1 MKDRFYGRALYGGE
15 APISV
20 SNDKFSGKAELGGKA
35 GLCRLSVI
43 LKGTAVRAV
52 GGELHNCGRGDVFT
66 AGKGE
71 ACSFFEAD
79 ELEVFSVFFRYESIS
94 VFEGELGNSNGFEK
108 LFGGVSDADADRLF
122 TLNAEDNIAVYDII
136 CKMRSEYDSGLC
148 GRETALGAYFMLLL
162 VTLVRIC
169 EQRSY
174 ESRRDISN
182 VSSTAAF
189 IETHYTEKLLL
200 KDLAEM
206 SHYSVRQFSRIFQ
219 SIYGTTPQQYVLEL
233 RLKHACTLLK
243 ETDLSIED
251 TALRSGFGD
260 GNYFSRT
267 FKKHI
272 GTTPKEYRSRQ

>member
-1 MKDRFYGRALYGGE
+1 MKE
-15 APISV
+15 S
-20 SNDKFSGKAELGGKA
+20 FSGRSIYGWDMPLSVAYDKLSGNAELRGRA

-52 GGELHNCGRGDVFT
+52 GGALYNYGRGDVFT
-66 AGKGE
+66 AEKGE
-71 ACSFFEAD
+71 SCRFSQAQ
-79 ELEVFSVFFRYESIS
+79 ELEIFSVFFRYESIS
-94 VFEGELGNSNGFEK
+94 SLEAESDPNGIEK
-108 LFGGVSDADADRLF
+108 LFGSISDPEADSRF
-122 TLNAEDNIAVYDII
+122 TLNAEDYISVYDII
-136 CKMRSEYDSGLC
+136 CAMRGEYDSSAY
-148 GRETALGAYFMLLL
+148 GREAALSAHFMLLL
-162 VTLVRIC
+162 VALVRIC
-169 EQRSY
+169 GQHSY

-182 VSSTAAF
+182 VSYTAAF
-189 IETHYTEKLLL
+189 IEKHYTEKLLL

-219 SIYGTTPQQYVLEL
+219 SIYGTTPQQYILEL
-233 RLKHACTLLK
+233 RLRHACTLLE

-272 GTTPKEYRSRQ
+272 GATPKEYRSRR